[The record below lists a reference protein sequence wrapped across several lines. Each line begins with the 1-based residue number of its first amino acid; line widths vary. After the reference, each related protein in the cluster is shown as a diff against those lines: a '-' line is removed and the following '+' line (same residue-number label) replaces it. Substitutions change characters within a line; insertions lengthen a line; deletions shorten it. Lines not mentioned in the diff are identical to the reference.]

1 MIEKGKNLIPGLLL
15 SALVAMIAIALS
27 GLLPGDII
35 GATVMALLVGMALNP
50 FFMKHQ
56 QLYSGVTF
64 SSKKIL
70 RLGIILMGVNLNFA
84 EVWDVGKYALFL
96 MIFTMLTAFGVGNLI
111 GKFFGDKLEA
121 NKLISSEYSDLRRIS
136 GCSGWTCYKSE
147 T

>member
-1 MIEKGKNLIPGLLL
+1 MIWRRIMIEKGKNLIPGLSL
-15 SALVAMIAIALS
+15 SALVAVIAIALS
-27 GLLPGDII
+27 SLLPGDII

-96 MIFTMLTAFGVGNLI
+96 MTFTMLTALDRKSTRLNSSHVS
-111 GKFFGDKLEA
+111 
-121 NKLISSEYSDLRRIS
+121 ISYAVFCL
-136 GCSGWTCYKSE
+136 KKKKQLF
-147 T
+147 